1 MTVEAEIPE
10 DKRDRQALEALVV
23 DNPNLERLEALLD
36 QFNIFEAVGAV
47 RQELRHS
54 DFLAFLLNP
63 QQNHGFGDVFV
74 KRLLQKTLASARGI
88 SMPITP
94 IDLDVWSLDQMIVF
108 REWQNIDIL
117 ALDESNQLAIIIENK
132 IDSGEHSDQLERYRQ
147 IVVRYYPN
155 WHIIGLYL
163 TPDGEAPSDETY
175 LPIDYGFISDLL
187 NDLIESRASIL
198 GA

>member
-1 MTVEAEIPE
+1 
-10 DKRDRQALEALVV
+10 
-23 DNPNLERLEALLD
+23 
-36 QFNIFEAVGAV
+36 
-47 RQELRHS
+47 
-54 DFLAFLLNP
+54 
-63 QQNHGFGDVFV
+63 
-74 KRLLQKTLASARGI
+74 
-88 SMPITP
+88 
-94 IDLDVWSLDQMIVF
+94 MIVF

-117 ALDESNQLAIIIENK
+117 ALDESHQLAIIIENK